1 MRLLSPACRTARLL
15 HAGRPVSSI
24 DASSASKASALV
36 RRSLAVVKHIPPIV
50 FSIVYTF
57 RTPSVKH
64 DAVVVSACRTARFL
78 HAGRPVTRSASFHDI
93 RRREIA
99 PADYPRSVSFLP
111 VLHARPRSAVMLRL
125 PLAGCACLACR
136 TARLACRTARRSD
149 AAAPLA
155 VGHSSKSC
163 SYVNRAGARPSLMC
177 WIFSLQ
183 LFRSLSTDDCFRPH
197 AGRPALCM
205 PDGPSLALDSSRLLN
220 HLF

>member
-1 MRLLSPACRTARLL
+1 MPDGPPLAKLAAVVNAFLSSPSVGYFVNWCARPSLSRWILRFRVIPERYAIAFACMPDGPSLACWTARFL
-15 HAGRPVSSI
+15 I

-36 RRSLAVVKHIPPIV
+36 RRSLAVVKHIPPPIV

-136 TARLACRTARRSD
+136 TARLACRTARLPLGRRC
-149 AAAPLA
+149 AA
-155 VGHSSKSC
+155 G
-163 SYVNRAGARPSLMC
+163 C
-177 WIFSLQ
+177 WAQQQVVFL
-183 LFRSLSTDDCFRPH
+183 R
-197 AGRPALCM
+197 
-205 PDGPSLALDSSRLLN
+205 
-220 HLF
+220 